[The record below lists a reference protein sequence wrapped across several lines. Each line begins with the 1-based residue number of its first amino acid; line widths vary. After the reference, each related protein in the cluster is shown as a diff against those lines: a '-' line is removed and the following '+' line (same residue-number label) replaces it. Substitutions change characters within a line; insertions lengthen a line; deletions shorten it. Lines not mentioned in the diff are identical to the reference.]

1 MLNTAPQAQGLTSLM
16 EAALAPQVAASF
28 IPGENINPLLWDG
41 FMRFGEN
48 NSSYMGTYDADMSW
62 TLE

>member
-1 MLNTAPQAQGLTSLM
+1 M